1 MGRMLTNKKFAK
13 SLILFFYLSMIF
25 MFAINNTFD
34 FNTNYEFVK
43 HVLSMDTTFNPNSI
57 RAIHNKSIHLLAY
70 LSIIAWQ
77 YLTFVVGLLGLKEY
91 CSAGRV
97 EFINASLMMA
107 ITLYFFG
114 YIIVASEWFM
124 MWQSSKWNGKN
135 TAFMFTMLLILI
147 LNLINSHN
155 EGIEASK

>member
-1 MGRMLTNKKFAK
+1 MKYIYIKL
-13 SLILFFYLSMIF
+13 LIIIFYLSMIF

-57 RAIHNKSIHLLAY
+57 RAIHNESIHLLAY
-70 LSIIAWQ
+70 LGIIGWQ
-77 YLTFVVGLLGLKEY
+77 YLTFGVGVLGLKEY
-91 CSAGRV
+91 HSIGRV
-97 EFINASLMMA
+97 KFINASLMMA

-147 LNLINSHN
+147 LNLINSRH
-155 EGIEASK
+155 EDIEASK